1 MKNAFA
7 RHGFSLVELMFVI
20 AIIGVLASLSF
31 PVLDSMRERSKRID
45 CMNSMRQWGVALSA
59 YLDEHKEVFPEC
71 PDGNADVNDAKAWY
85 NLLPKYVDSPT
96 MKELAASKGGVP
108 VPGVGVKSM
117 FTCSSDLGDAKVA
130 DIVEF
135 GGEVNTKYYS
145 SYTFNNWVNA
155 AKEKPYT
162 TRLRLPQLN
171 TYVSRLVVICETPD
185 GWKSGVTKSDMLAAE
200 AHKAAF
206 RHSDGCMMVFA
217 DGHADYYSDDVIA
230 EDKSVVVWELG
241 KKDEKSGK

>member
-1 MKNAFA
+1 MKKSFS
-7 RHGFSLVELMFVI
+7 RKGFSLVELMFVI
-20 AIIGVLASLSF
+20 AIIGVLAGLSF
-31 PVLDSMRERSKRID
+31 PVIDNMRERSKRIE
-45 CMNSMRQWGVALSA
+45 CMSTMRQWGVALSS
-59 YLDEHKEVFPEC
+59 YLDEHKEIFPEC
-71 PDGNADVNDAKAWY
+71 PEGNADVNDAKAWY
-85 NLLPKYVDSPT
+85 NLLPKYIDAPT

-117 FTCSSDLGDAKVA
+117 FTCSSDHGDAKVA

-145 SYTFNNWVNA
+145 SYTFNSWINA

-171 TYVSRLVVICETPD
+171 TYVSRLVVISETPD
-185 GWKSGVTKSDMLAAE
+185 GWKSGVSKDMVILPE
-200 AHKAAF
+200 NHKTAF
-206 RHSDGCMMVFA
+206 RHSAGSVMVFA
-217 DGHADYYSDDVIA
+217 DGHADYYSDDVIS
-230 EDKSVVVWELG
+230 EEKSVVVWELG